1 MITNG
6 QANIARGAFVA
17 MIFFIIGIFAP
28 VKLFGIDGMK
38 SGFALG
44 MISLFFAIGA
54 AVTWLVFLRRAKM
67 LDAFLHGRDIIA
79 RWEVPPEIWS
89 KHVAAD
95 LVEERRDK
103 KRLFLITAVWMVVI
117 GGGFLIKDFEA
128 GLWVAAIL
136 LGVLAILAPLA
147 FWYPARRA
155 RRLLMNTAPVII
167 GRRGAY
173 VGGEL
178 HDWRLIGSFLSD
190 VELDEAADPKL
201 LRIGYFYV
209 TGKGAPM
216 PVEIR
221 IPVPAGKEAEAAHAA
236 EVLMGLKK
244 KQSEADVEE

>member
-1 MITNG
+1 MIANG
-6 QANIARGAFVA
+6 QTTIARAAFLA
-17 MIFFIIGIFAP
+17 MLFFIFGIFAP

-38 SGFALG
+38 GGFALG
-44 MISLFFAIGA
+44 MISLFFAITA

-67 LDAFLHGRDIIA
+67 LDAFLHGKDVIA
-79 RWEVPPEIWS
+79 RWDVPPEVWS
-89 KHVAAD
+89 RHVAAD
-95 LVEERRDK
+95 LVEEKRDK
-103 KRLFLITAVWMVVI
+103 KRLFLITAAWMVVI

-136 LGVLAILAPLA
+136 FGVLAILAPLA

-155 RRLLMNTAPVII
+155 RRLLRQATPVII
-167 GRRGAY
+167 GRSGAY

-190 VELDEAADPKL
+190 VELDETTDPKL

-221 IPVPAGKEAEAAHAA
+221 IPVPAGKETEAKGAA
-236 EVLMGLKK
+236 EVLQGLRK
-244 KQSEADVEE
+244 KQSGEDVAV